1 MNPLTGKIKL
11 DFRSNEPIYLQ
22 IARQVEE
29 LVATG
34 ELKLG
39 DQLPTV
45 RELATEL
52 RINFNT
58 VGRAYRV
65 LDETRLISTQRGRG
79 TYIWEEP
86 TEETMK
92 QLKKK
97 SLEELAQTYRNEVT
111 QLGYSLDDA
120 IEELKRIQQAGPS
133 NGRENR
139 SEESRNSEDRMMTL
153 MQSAQ
158 QKKDDQNQPQPRSR
172 REKRRGQFPHQPHRG
187 VHLYAG
193 IHRRRSLERTSW
205 RQPAPAMCSSRP
217 G

>member
-1 MNPLTGKIKL
+1 LNKLNGKIAL
-11 DFRSNEPIYLQ
+11 DFRSPEPIYLQ
-22 IARQVEE
+22 IARQVEQ
-29 LVATG
+29 LVAKG

-92 QLKKK
+92 QLKRK
-97 SLEELAQTYRNEVT
+97 SLEELTRNYLDEVNR
-111 QLGYSLDDA
+111 LGYALEDAIDELKQIHPGSNLEPLDD
-120 IEELKRIQQAGPS
+120 
-133 NGRENR
+133 
-139 SEESRNSEDRMMTL
+139 SEKN
-153 MQSAQ
+153 
-158 QKKDDQNQPQPRSR
+158 NQP
-172 REKRRGQFPHQPHRG
+172 
-187 VHLYAG
+187 L
-193 IHRRRSLERTSW
+193 
-205 RQPAPAMCSSRP
+205 
-217 G
+217 

>member
-22 IARQVEE
+22 IARQVEQ
-29 LVATG
+29 LVAQG

-45 RELATEL
+45 RELAAEL

-86 TEETMK
+86 TEATVE

-97 SLEELAQTYRNEVT
+97 SLEELARTYLTEAAR
-111 QLGYSLDDA
+111 LGYSLEDA
-120 IEELKRIQQAGPS
+120 VDQLKRI
-133 NGRENR
+133 
-139 SEESRNSEDRMMTL
+139 
-153 MQSAQ
+153 
-158 QKKDDQNQPQPRSR
+158 
-172 REKRRGQFPHQPHRG
+172 
-187 VHLYAG
+187 
-193 IHRRRSLERTSW
+193 
-205 RQPAPAMCSSRP
+205 
-217 G
+217 